1 MWSAAWCSGSASAT
15 ITSSSSAFC
24 TSSRKPYSLAA
35 VHMGRWEVKMD
46 LRCQHS
52 NILKSPNQIS
62 VIFTHPLRS
71 LSQMY
76 NVFPWL
82 MEWLPG
88 RHHKMF
94 DKFEKVRQ
102 FTMEKIKEHQDTLDP
117 SSPRDYIDC
126 FLMRLH
132 QVRRRLQPELGNQ
145 IISFFAPPASEFLC
159 FHSFRKSIYQPQSSF
174 MTTWCRQCWICI
186 WQELKPPAQPSDTRW
201 MCWSNTQKSRVGPQL
216 NIRPWR
222 LIIHQLFHQ

>member
-24 TSSRKPYSLAA
+24 TSSQKPYSLAA

-52 NILKSPNQIS
+52 NVLKSPNQIS

-94 DKFEKVRQ
+94 DKLEKVRQ

-132 QVRRRLQPELGNQ
+132 QVRQRLQPGLGNQ
-145 IISFFAPPASEFLC
+145 IISFFPPLRLSFCISIPSGKASTNHRVHL
-159 FHSFRKSIYQPQSSF
+159 RQPGVDSVESVF
-174 MTTWCRQCWICI
+174 GRNW
-186 WQELKPPAQPSDTRW
+186 
-201 MCWSNTQKSRVGPQL
+201 NHQL
-216 NIRPWR
+216 NHQIRAECADQIPKNPG
-222 LIIHQLFHQ
+222 